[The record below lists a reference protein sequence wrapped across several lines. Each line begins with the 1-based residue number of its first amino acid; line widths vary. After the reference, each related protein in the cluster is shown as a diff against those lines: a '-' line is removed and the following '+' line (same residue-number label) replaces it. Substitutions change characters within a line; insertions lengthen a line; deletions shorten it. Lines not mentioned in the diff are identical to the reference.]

1 MGTGQANWYTWLN
14 KLRRSWRYRLA
25 YRFARPQAPKQP
37 TPFRGPALIVGSAP
51 VSNLPDGFDSRFAVI
66 CVNGSQVATA
76 GWGID
81 APDVTFL
88 QFNQVE
94 GKGERAVAVRRAL
107 SGKRCGIL
115 YVLRWPRSEARLREG
130 LAAFEYGFNELR
142 LINQYHRTRLAEAVL
157 GRIVPESDN
166 ESKFSN
172 GITAVLYAIH
182 SGATD
187 IIITGIDPSSTGHV
201 YNDLKMQRL
210 HSDTD
215 VKILMELL
223 ERGFRLYTSD
233 PHVAESTG
241 LPLWSKKEL
250 RE

>member
-1 MGTGQANWYTWLN
+1 MSGGEVHWYTWLN

-25 YRFARPQAPKQP
+25 YRLARPQAPKQP
-37 TPFRGPALIVGSAP
+37 IPFRGPALIVGSAP
-51 VSNLPDGFDSRFAVI
+51 ASNLPDGFDSRFSVI
-66 CVNGSQVATA
+66 CVNGSQIVTA
-76 GWGID
+76 DWGID

-94 GKGERAVAVRRAL
+94 GNGERATAVRRAL
-107 SGKRCGIL
+107 SGKRCRIL
-115 YVLRWPRSEARLREG
+115 YVLRWPKSEARLREG
-130 LAAFEYGFNELR
+130 LAAFDYGFDELR
-142 LINQYHRTRLAEAVL
+142 LINQYDRTRLAESVL
-157 GRIVPESDN
+157 GRVIAEGDN

-172 GITAVLYAIH
+172 GITSLLYAIH
-182 SGATD
+182 NGATAV
-187 IIITGIDPSSTGHV
+187 IITGIDPSSTGHI
-201 YNDLKMQRL
+201 YNALNMQRL

-215 VKILMELL
+215 VKILIELL